1 MPALWPDMLGP
12 DSCEE
17 QRMARKTAHRLKI
30 FIATELVKATA
41 RTPQIARDAKGKKV
55 AGLISFAIPDYSII
69 FRCRIICPERALT
82 ATAAVTALRF
92 LETTLSGL
100 KVDAVEILTDSPKFY
115 FEADGQLTG
124 ESGGPGGPEKSSR
137 GKILKEYREKY
148 KLSFGLI
155 EKVNNPARVNS
166 ADVSCAPSDITPPLV
181 FNASDWSSSGKLLP
195 LQGGIEM

>member
-1 MPALWPDMLGP
+1 MSELWPDMLGP

-17 QRMARKTAHRLKI
+17 DRMARKTPHKLKI
-30 FIATELVKATA
+30 FIATELVKSTA
-41 RTPQIARDAKGKKV
+41 RVPQIARDAKGKKV

-92 LETTLSGL
+92 LETTLSGV

-124 ESGGPGGPEKSSR
+124 GSGGSGKSSR

>member
-1 MPALWPDMLGP
+1 MSELWPDMLGP

-17 QRMARKTAHRLKI
+17 DRMARKTPHKLKI
-30 FIATELVKATA
+30 FIATELVKSTA
-41 RTPQIARDAKGKKV
+41 RVPQIARDAKGKKV
-55 AGLISFAIPDYSII
+55 AGLISFAIPDDSII

-92 LETTLSGL
+92 LETTLSGV

-115 FEADGQLTG
+115 FEADEQLTG
-124 ESGGPGGPEKSSR
+124 CSGGSGKSSR